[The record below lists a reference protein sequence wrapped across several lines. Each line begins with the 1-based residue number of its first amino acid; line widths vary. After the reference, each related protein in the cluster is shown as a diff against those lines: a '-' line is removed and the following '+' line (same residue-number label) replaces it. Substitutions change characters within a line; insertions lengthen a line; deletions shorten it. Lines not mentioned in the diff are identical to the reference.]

1 MAAMDAWWGARRLE
15 WASIQELDLIS
26 SMTYQRHLDARQPG
40 WRDRLPRAPRAA
52 PSPTGYRSQ
61 RPFSCLGARNGR
73 KMARAEDV
81 VGCRVKLSLNSVVGV
96 GWGETAWKSGMAAVG
111 WGGKAV
117 WQ

>member
-1 MAAMDAWWGARRLE
+1 MPDSLAGATGCQGRHAQRL
-15 WASIQELDLIS
+15 L
-26 SMTYQRHLDARQPG
+26 RQ
-40 WRDRLPRAPRAA
+40 AIA
-52 PSPTGYRSQ
+52 PSG
-61 RPFSCLGARNGR
+61 PFHASAQGGR